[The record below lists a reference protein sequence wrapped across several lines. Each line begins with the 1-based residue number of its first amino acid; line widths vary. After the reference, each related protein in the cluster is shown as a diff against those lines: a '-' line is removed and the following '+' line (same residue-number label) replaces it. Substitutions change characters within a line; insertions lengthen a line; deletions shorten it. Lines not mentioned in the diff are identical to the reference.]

1 MKNPLLIYRKTALI
15 SELRNFN
22 NYAETHQGELDEK
35 FTQEYGWI
43 GVQINVLDNALKHI
57 CPKFRLRGLNNFS
70 KKNQE
75 NINLNINFRGYWQNL
90 RKFR

>member
-1 MKNPLLIYRKTALI
+1 MIT
-15 SELRNFN
+15 ELRNFN
-22 NYAETHQGELDEK
+22 NFAEAHPNDLDER

-70 KKNQE
+70 IFFYLHYKIICHRRYQQ
-75 NINLNINFRGYWQNL
+75 NI
-90 RKFR
+90 

>member
-1 MKNPLLIYRKTALI
+1 MI

-22 NYAETHQGELDEK
+22 NYAESHPGELDDK

-70 KKNQE
+70 KFFLFE
-75 NINLNINFRGYWQNL
+75 
-90 RKFR
+90 